1 MDMNFDLA
9 LAAGYTSNS
18 QRSRRLTEGWI
29 ASNMYCPRCGNPEIE
44 HFPDNR
50 PVADFYCPN
59 CGNQYELKSI
69 GGSLGEHVPDGAYET
84 MIERITS
91 NANPDFFFM
100 SYLPQQ
106 HRVDGLL
113 VVPKHFFVPD
123 IIEKRNPLAA
133 TARRAGWT
141 GCSILL
147 SAIPAQGRI
156 LIVSHGQAAD
166 KNSVVAQLNKAQ
178 ALETRDLRA
187 RGWLFDVLNCVN
199 AIPTAEFSLS
209 AIYSFTEK
217 LAAKHPE
224 NNNVQ
229 AKIRQ
234 QLQFLRNKGY
244 IEFLSRGKYKKI

>member
-1 MDMNFDLA
+1 MDMNFDLT

-50 PVADFYCPN
+50 PVADFYCPV
-59 CGNQYELKSI
+59 CKNQYELKSMKDRI
-69 GGSLGEHVPDGAYET
+69 GEHVTDGAYET

-91 NANPDFFFM
+91 NTNPDFFFM
-100 SYLPQQ
+100 SYLPEQEK
-106 HRVDGLL
+106 VDGLL
-113 VVPKHFFVPD
+113 VVPKHFFVPG

-141 GCSILL
+141 GCNILL

-156 LIVSHGQAAD
+156 LIISHGLPAD

-178 ALETRDLRA
+178 ALETKDLRA

-199 AIPTAEFSLS
+199 AIHTAEFSLS
-209 AIYSFTEK
+209 EIYSFTEK
-217 LAAKHPE
+217 LASQHPE

-234 QLQFLRNKGY
+234 QLQVLRDKGY
-244 IEFLSRGKYKKI
+244 VEFLGRGRYRKI